1 LTNRSGR
8 VVLLAVLAASCGA
21 AGSFVLTTAVMDT
34 IADSVLVGLACA
46 AALVGVLAFQ
56 GASGLSEL
64 RKAPREALMLAAAG
78 GALAFWA
85 APLLALAQR
94 ASDAPSG
101 SESLFF
107 TTSAW
112 GLACVATA
120 YSLRAER
127 PPATALAGGIAAVA
141 GAAGLLASWE
151 YPSSFSPFA
160 KFPVREALML
170 TAGLLFAA
178 GALALAEAG
187 RRFGPRLTVAAGLG
201 GAAVLGLLGAVLQ
214 LPSASEIGQGALY
227 PCIYLGLALAVFA
240 LGWTHATS
248 AVGVSRTAASLL
260 GVPVLVMALAGIERM
275 TAVYG
280 PNPIAWSGALA
291 GAAVIAAGVAVVWL
305 AEPATNVR
313 LAGRSRSLRL
323 PWGLALAA
331 SALAVASLF
340 TPALDALA
348 EGGTGEPFSASWAMI
363 GAESA
368 AGWLAFAAA
377 GLALAA
383 VMVARS
389 GGSFRSWGSSSVAVM
404 VCAVAAIPLLGT
416 TLHTW
421 NRWVPAEVQQ
431 TYGTEYSRLVVE
443 PHLEPL
449 RVMATLLAVAAVA
462 TLAFSMGR
470 GKESGIV
477 PKEDS
482 R

>member
-1 LTNRSGR
+1 MTNRSGR

-34 IADSVLVGLACA
+34 LADSVLVGLSCA
-46 AALVGVLAFQ
+46 AASVCVLAFQ
-56 GASGLSEL
+56 GASGLTEL
-64 RKAPREALMLAAAG
+64 REAPRRTLMLAAAG
-78 GALAFWA
+78 GTLAFWA
-85 APLLALAQR
+85 APLLALSQR

-120 YSLRAER
+120 YAVRTER

-151 YPSSFSPFA
+151 SPSSFSPFA
-160 KFPVREALML
+160 KFPVREAIML
-170 TAGLLFAA
+170 VAGLLFAA

-187 RRFGPRLTVAAGLG
+187 RRAGPRLAVAAGLG
-201 GAAVLGLLGAVLQ
+201 GATALGLLGAVLQ
-214 LPSASEIGQGALY
+214 LPSVSEIGQGVLY
-227 PCIYLGLALAVFA
+227 PCIYLGIALAVFA
-240 LGWTHATS
+240 LGWTHASST
-248 AVGVSRTAASLL
+248 VGVSRTAASLL

-291 GAAVIAAGVAVVWL
+291 GAGVLAAGVAVVWL
-305 AEPATNVR
+305 AEP
-313 LAGRSRSLRL
+313 LAHVEPARRSRSLGWA
-323 PWGLALAA
+323 WGLALVA

-348 EGGTGEPFSASWAMI
+348 EGGTGEPFRVNWTMI

-368 AGWLAFAAA
+368 AGWLVVAAA

-383 VMVARS
+383 VMVARR
-389 GGSFRSWGSSSVAVM
+389 GGSAKSWVPASIAVV
-404 VCAVAAIPLLGT
+404 VCVVAAVPLLGT

-421 NRWVPAEVQQ
+421 NRWIPAEVQQ

-443 PHLEPL
+443 AHLEPL
-449 RVMATLLAVAAVA
+449 RVTAMMLSVAAVA
-462 TLAFSMGR
+462 VLALMRGR
-470 GKESGIV
+470 GREPGIV
-477 PKEDS
+477 PKEEV